1 MPSCD
6 RGRQNWNDIKLK
18 AASKGVCEVGFAVG
32 FFYYFF
38 FPLTIFTGF
47 CKTELNIKFW
57 LYARPRERGSSS

>member
-32 FFYYFF
+32 LFVFF
-38 FPLTIFTGF
+38 FFFSPDNFHRILQDRTQYKILAL
-47 CKTELNIKFW
+47 CQ
-57 LYARPRERGSSS
+57 A